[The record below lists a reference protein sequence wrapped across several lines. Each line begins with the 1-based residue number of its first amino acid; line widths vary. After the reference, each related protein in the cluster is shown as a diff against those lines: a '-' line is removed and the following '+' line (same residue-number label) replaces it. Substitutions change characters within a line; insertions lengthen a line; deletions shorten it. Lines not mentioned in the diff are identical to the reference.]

1 MGRKLHTLCEPNH
14 LEASLVDRQTRIIG
28 IARCDPNASC
38 ESCDR
43 PARFLF
49 QYRFTRDGG
58 ELILCDQHLQD
69 LLCSDQ
75 SIMAMVLDK
84 LHQVL
89 DGAGSPLLLP

>member
-1 MGRKLHTLCEPNH
+1 M
-14 LEASLVDRQTRIIG
+14 VDGQTRIIG
-28 IARCDPNASC
+28 IARCASDACC

-49 QYRFTRDGG
+49 QYRFSSGGG

-69 LLCSDQ
+69 LLCSEQ
-75 SIMAMVLDK
+75 AIMAMVLNK
-84 LHQVL
+84 LHGML